1 MENSFDEIVE
11 KFSIPTRPPAEQ
23 LSRKCLNCGEKF
35 VSRIPNKLYCSIRCG
50 DIARRHGQIPPPSP
64 QFHSASRKT
73 KKKTR
78 KEQRK
83 EQRRKNRDRSGEAT
97 PPPKKPVFV
106 DYYKYIV
113 SDEWKKKAAEAKV
126 RAKNRCQVCYRKGS
140 EIRLNAH
147 HRTYCRLGQELPED
161 ITVLCEECHEIFS
174 KAGKLA
180 KY

>member
-1 MENSFDEIVE
+1 MSNTFDEIT
-11 KFSIPTRPPAEQ
+11 KRFSIPTRPPADQ
-23 LSRKCLNCGEKF
+23 LSRKCINCGEPF

-50 DIARRHGQIPPPSP
+50 DIARRHGQIPASQPFQPISRNNKKK
-64 QFHSASRKT
+64 SRKQL
-73 KKKTR
+73 R
-78 KEQRK
+78 KEQRQK
-83 EQRRKNRDRSGEAT
+83 ERGAGNGEAT
-97 PPPKKPVFV
+97 PPPVNPAFV

-113 SDEWKKKAAEAKV
+113 SDEWKKKATEAKI
-126 RAKNRCQVCYRKGS
+126 RAKNRCQVCYRKGT

-161 ITVLCEECHEIFS
+161 ITVLCDECHEIFS